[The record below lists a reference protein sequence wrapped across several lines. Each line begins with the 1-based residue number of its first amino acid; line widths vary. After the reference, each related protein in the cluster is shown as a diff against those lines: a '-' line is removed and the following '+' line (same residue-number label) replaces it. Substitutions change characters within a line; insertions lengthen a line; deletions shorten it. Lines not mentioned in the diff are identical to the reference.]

1 MFYKIL
7 DNLADWNKR
16 TGMTSI
22 PLKKNHIK
30 RKRLYEE
37 VVERIQQLIHS
48 GEIQPGDS
56 LPSEREL
63 MEIYGVGRPAIR
75 EAILTLQKDGFVSM
89 SVGE

>member
-1 MFYKIL
+1 
-7 DNLADWNKR
+7 
-16 TGMTSI
+16 MTSI
-22 PLKKNHIK
+22 PLRKNHIK
-30 RKRLYEE
+30 RKLIYEE

-75 EAILTLQKDGFVSM
+75 EATLTLKKDGFVSV
-89 SVGE
+89 SGGG